1 MLPPKD
7 RSLLILKEIE
17 ELSIEELTQVF
28 KSSASAIKLRLFR
41 ARNQLKAVYQKS
53 RKKEKG
59 KQRV

>member
-1 MLPPKD
+1 
-7 RSLLILKEIE
+7 LKEIE
-17 ELSIEELTQVF
+17 ELSIEELTHVF

-41 ARNQLKAVYQKS
+41 ARNQLKAAYQKS